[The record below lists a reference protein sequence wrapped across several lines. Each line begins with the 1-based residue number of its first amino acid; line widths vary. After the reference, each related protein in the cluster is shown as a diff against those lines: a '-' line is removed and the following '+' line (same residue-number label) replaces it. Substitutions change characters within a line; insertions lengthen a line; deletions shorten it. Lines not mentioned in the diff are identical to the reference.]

1 MDNHITLFY
10 TPGIKISGIQTPAV
24 TQQIRTEKV
33 VKLMWSAIEGR
44 EEEGWVRE
52 NFLRP
57 DQWPCVLVGW
67 RRDHAL
73 FRRER
78 PPKGM
83 TTILY
88 PEESVGK
95 VKRRVEEEF
104 VSVDPHF
111 RINRSDV
118 GRLEIAHSNGRIHV
132 YLRRE
137 DESCS
142 FSLTLWWDSL
152 ELSLLLWLENA
163 VLPVEKHVKL
173 SHYCD
178 RALGP
183 SRICADVGEI
193 TKIVPRGVVMLAGE
207 PCRNHLVYV
216 CEDRGALLH
225 HLPRPRR

>member
-24 TQQIRTEKV
+24 TQQIRKEKV
-33 VKLMWSAIEGR
+33 VKLMWSAIEGK

-67 RRDHAL
+67 RRDHGL

-78 PPKGM
+78 PPKGK

-88 PEESVGK
+88 PEESVGE

-111 RINRSDV
+111 GITRSDA
-118 GRLEIAHSNGRIHV
+118 GRLEIAHSSGRIHV

-142 FSLTLWWDSL
+142 FSLTLWWNSL
-152 ELSLLLWLENA
+152 KLSLLLWLENL

-183 SRICADVGEI
+183 SRIRADVGEI
-193 TKIVPRGVVMLAGE
+193 TKIIPRGVVMLAGE

-216 CEDRGALLH
+216 CADPEPLVHLLNQ
-225 HLPRPRR
+225 PQQ